1 MSCISEMPIKLA
13 SVVARCTARRRCD
26 VPTLTN
32 GPEQSETQVKV
43 PWVCPSCGHFM
54 VTVRV
59 DVAAPSHECTAVHRR
74 VVFVPYTSSE
84 QAESIRRRLP
94 VQSRPQW

>member
-1 MSCISEMPIKLA
+1 MP
-13 SVVARCTARRRCD
+13 
-26 VPTLTN
+26 N
-32 GPEQSETQVKV
+32 GPELCGKQVKV
-43 PWVCPSCGHFM
+43 PWVCPTCAHFM
-54 VTVRV
+54 VTVGA
-59 DVAAPSHECTAVHRR
+59 DVEEPSHECIAVHRR

>member
-1 MSCISEMPIKLA
+1 M
-13 SVVARCTARRRCD
+13 TAM
-26 VPTLTN
+26 TN
-32 GPEQSETQVKV
+32 GLELRGTQVKV

-54 VTVRV
+54 VTVGA
-59 DVAAPSHECTAVHRR
+59 DPEEPFHECAAVHRR

-94 VQSRPQW
+94 VKSRPQW